1 MQLENEESRWTGEEN
16 FEMMQKEV
24 NLRREV
30 LNLIKNINMIMI
42 QIFFSVC
49 GFLQWQK
56 NLFIP

>member
-42 QIFFSVC
+42 QIFCSVC